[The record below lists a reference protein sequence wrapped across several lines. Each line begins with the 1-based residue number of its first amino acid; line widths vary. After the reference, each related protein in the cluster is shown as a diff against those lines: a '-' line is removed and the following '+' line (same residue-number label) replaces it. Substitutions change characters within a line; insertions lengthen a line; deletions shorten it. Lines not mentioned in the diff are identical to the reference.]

1 MADPN
6 LVRVKSDGRVVEV
19 TYRDLAREQFSQTYD
34 HYNPP
39 PSPSPSRPNIP
50 NSVPRPPSGRP
61 IATSP
66 SGVAIYPR
74 PSGMESIS
82 PRQPV
87 PRTPGIVVNP
97 RQSGL
102 SKGIAAGVQ
111 AVKNE
116 LSHPQVKGNA
126 LELGATLAYA
136 AADKGA
142 STFYGA
148 VWDDAPQPLKVA
160 QQIAG
165 NVAGALGQPLPGQ
178 KFTNPTTTFMG
189 LFASDL
195 AGGEIDSPTQ
205 TVEGSPPFTGGQM
218 EGILYTTTGS
228 RSATRR
234 RCTNDSLVTEIDAS
248 ITGTLYGPISGPAI
262 DQQNTACNG
271 EKLFK
276 YTATF
281 SGFTVGGAVATYAV
295 SLQAGSGEYIENPS
309 VNPGWVRAD
318 NQPDTG
324 GDPDP
329 ELVEIPATNPP
340 RPIQGQG
347 GFSPGRSYAGGVPK
361 PSTDPTNYPDGV
373 NIPIPS
379 GSPVGVEELPV
390 PEFSPEPTPTPN
402 STKDPIG
409 ADGKAT
415 GGVVPSA
422 TAGNVPTSGN
432 SGASQL
438 QSVGLAAAVGA
449 AGVVAAELIGEF
461 LGNNASAPAPESF
474 KQKQPP
480 PRPPE
485 VTVKPNCGCNKPL
498 TEKLD
503 KLDKKLDLGGLLG
516 DAGLAALIQQIAN
529 TVGVG
534 SFPASV
540 PSNLASSSPTT
551 KTIGN
556 LSEMQ
561 LWQVEQL
568 DGLIGQF
575 PNKLEIEH
583 PDGSTIDM
591 DTPNVSEALAEILGM
606 LVGLTVNSS
615 QILHTSSRALHQA
628 GSATQQAFR
637 AAQYA
642 KGNADYLGYKSVES
656 AFPLPL
662 SYSPGKDP
670 FDGFL
675 QESSKTVQN
684 FENVDKDDF
693 RKQLMELLQAAA
705 IIRAVYWRKL
715 SAQEDFGQQI
725 QTLITEQSGFIDAR
739 AKDSRNDSDWEAYLK
754 RVEDGFTTGAGG
766 TGSDT
771 PYGRDRS
778 ETPNIRDLSLG
789 GD

>member
-34 HYNPP
+34 RYNPT
-39 PSPSPSRPNIP
+39 PSPSPSRPNVP
-50 NSVPRPPSGRP
+50 NSVPRPPTGRP

-66 SGVAIYPR
+66 SGVALYPR

-102 SKGIAAGVQ
+102 SKGVAAGVQ
-111 AVKNE
+111 AVKKE

-142 STFYGA
+142 SAFYGA

-195 AGGEIDSPTQ
+195 AGGEIDSPVQ
-205 TVEGSPPFTGGQM
+205 TVEGSPPFTGGQE
-218 EGILYTTTGS
+218 EGVEYFVDIVFSGAEYDCSTNQQ
-228 RSATRR
+228 TR
-234 RCTNDSLVTEIDAS
+234 DF
-248 ITGTLYGPISGPAI
+248 SGPTRVRTFGPVRQA
-262 DQQNTACNG
+262 QPGWGVPRCSGTQFG
-271 EKLFK
+271 E
-276 YTATF
+276 T
-281 SGFTVGGAVATYAV
+281 SGGVVGKIAYRTSVYSNRYIQGGW
-295 SLQAGSGEYIENPS
+295 SLQNITRVDG
-309 VNPGWVRAD
+309 
-318 NQPDTG
+318 QPDAG
-324 GDPDP
+324 GDPPP
-329 ELVEIPATNPP
+329 ELVEIPATNKP
-340 RPIQGQG
+340 RPVGSS

-361 PSTDPTNYPDGV
+361 PTADPTNYPDGV
-373 NIPIPS
+373 NIPIPG
-379 GSPVGVEELPV
+379 GSPSGEVLPTPEL
-390 PEFSPEPTPTPN
+390 SPEPTPTPN

-422 TAGNVPTSGN
+422 TTGNVPTSGN

-438 QSVGLAAAVGA
+438 QSAGLAAAVGA
-449 AGVVAAELIGEF
+449 AGVIAAELIGEF

-485 VTVKPNCGCNKPL
+485 VTVKPDCGCNKPL
-498 TEKLD
+498 AEKLD

-575 PNKLEIEH
+575 PNKLEIEQ

-642 KGNADYLGYKSVES
+642 KGNADYLGYKSVEN

-662 SYSPGKDP
+662 SYSPGKEP

-675 QESSKTVQN
+675 QESSKVVQN
-684 FENVDKDDF
+684 FENVDQDDF

-715 SAQEDFGQQI
+715 SAKEDFGQQI